1 YRPNNGSGFDGLV
14 TIDDLSD
21 FSRSSSNTFNVGI
34 EANFG
39 VFLGYTYSKSKNKLK
54 TYFSDVNGDG
64 LVDLVNN
71 GRVSFNSNEL
81 FIDPND
87 PNYNI
92 RKFFTSSGYS
102 PNQIEAG
109 AINGD
114 IQDILQPINEE
125 EILQNENPLHDVV
138 KVWVAPRDGNYTINS
153 STVTLNPLVLPD
165 DNDEYKADYDG
176 VIVRIEKG
184 NTSNNDLAADI
195 IPDTTRE
202 LTPLYNELTDEVTFG
217 QSTTIPSKSLSLNKG
232 QRIYFRVH
240 SKEEGSYDRVE
251 WNPSVTYT
259 GSDPNDA
266 NGFPYFSSSASE

>member
-1 YRPNNGSGFDGLV
+1 
-14 TIDDLSD
+14 
-21 FSRSSSNTFNVGI
+21 
-34 EANFG
+34 
-39 VFLGYTYSKSKNKLK
+39 
-54 TYFSDVNGDG
+54 
-64 LVDLVNN
+64 
-71 GRVSFNSNEL
+71 
-81 FIDPND
+81 
-87 PNYNI
+87 
-92 RKFFTSSGYS
+92 
-102 PNQIEAG
+102 
-109 AINGD
+109 
-114 IQDILQPINEE
+114 
-125 EILQNENPLHDVV
+125 
-138 KVWVAPRDGNYTINS
+138 
-153 STVTLNPLVLPD
+153 
-165 DNDEYKADYDG
+165 YDG

-266 NGFPYFSSSASE
+266 NGFPYFSSSASEGFIVSDNGGIPIPENADVSINFPQFSVAPYTFSDNIRLSMIIGTLDPETGEYGPQTYGFYININQANNYNNLTASDFGNFTNY